1 MTREGMLTFD
11 KATGRRLE
19 AMYSTSDV
27 IERRRTAMEAAGPRA
42 GDHGL
47 DIGPGP
53 GFMAC
58 ELAERVGPDGRIA
71 AVDTNGA
78 MLEMT
83 RRRAEQRGLIDRLD
97 LREADAAA
105 LPFPDASL
113 DFVVAIQVYEYVPD
127 IDRALAE
134 CVRVLRPGGRLAIV
148 DTDWDTLILQAGAD
162 ELTTRV
168 IRAWDGHLAH
178 RTLPRRLPGLLRQAG
193 LTLDSAAALPVVDT
207 AYDPTRFGTGLIGL
221 ISDYARDR
229 AGVTSAE
236 VDGWLVEIE
245 RQAANGGFFF
255 SLNQYCFR
263 ATLGPQPGPSTG
275 AIIR

>member
-1 MTREGMLTFD
+1 
-11 KATGRRLE
+11 
-19 AMYSTSDV
+19 
-27 IERRRTAMEAAGPRA
+27 
-42 GDHGL
+42 
-47 DIGPGP
+47 
-53 GFMAC
+53 MAC
-58 ELAERVGPDGRIA
+58 DLAERVGPDGRIA
-71 AVDTNGA
+71 AVDTNAA

-97 LREADAAA
+97 LREADAVA

-127 IDRALAE
+127 IDLALAE

-148 DTDWDTLILQAGAD
+148 DTDWDTFVLQAGAD

-168 IRAWDGHLAH
+168 IGAWDGHLAH
-178 RTLPRRLPGLLRQAG
+178 RTLPRRLPGLLRRAG
-193 LTLDSAAALPVVDT
+193 FDLDSAAALPVVDT
-207 AYDPTRFGTGLIGL
+207 AYNSTRFGTALIRL

-229 AGVTSAE
+229 AGVTSAD
-236 VDGWLVEIE
+236 VDAWLVEIE

-263 ATLGPQPGPSTG
+263 ASLSLQAAASTG
-275 AIIR
+275 TIIR